1 MFGSPS
7 LDELSEQFDPA
18 TLSSGSRCLCR
29 SGCSQQSIKQVST
42 RQQRLPTCESENAS
56 KLENFFVGPPCH
68 WLSLSP
74 PHLPGR
80 SAEGKFWMRTTP
92 DVGSTIF
99 PCVVNHFTTG
109 CVAHKVKCCAHL
121 EFPSAEKMT
130 KGQESG
136 DDGSTCTCGASC
148 VGWNRHLLAWLW
160 LIPWPGPS
168 HGPWGP
174 PPVTS
179 AQNSALHV
187 GSPNPSTPSSQLG
200 PDGPRPSPN
209 QEPNLVNWLCYG
221 TERNKEV
228 RVCVHRII
236 WRNCLR
242 WTQILNKQPPT
253 FS

>member
-1 MFGSPS
+1 MFASARTA
-7 LDELSEQFDPA
+7 PA
-18 TLSSGSRCLCR
+18 VR
-29 SGCSQQSIKQVST
+29 QQSIKQVST
-42 RQQRLPTCESENAS
+42 RQQRLPICESENAS

-121 EFPSAEKMT
+121 EFPSAVKMT

-174 PPVTS
+174 PRSHQPKILPSTS
-179 AQNSALHV
+179 AAL
-187 GSPNPSTPSSQLG
+187 TRQL
-200 PDGPRPSPN
+200 PAASWAPTAHD
-209 QEPNLVNWLCYG
+209 LA
-221 TERNKEV
+221 
-228 RVCVHRII
+228 RIKNRI
-236 WRNCLR
+236 
-242 WTQILNKQPPT
+242 
-253 FS
+253 